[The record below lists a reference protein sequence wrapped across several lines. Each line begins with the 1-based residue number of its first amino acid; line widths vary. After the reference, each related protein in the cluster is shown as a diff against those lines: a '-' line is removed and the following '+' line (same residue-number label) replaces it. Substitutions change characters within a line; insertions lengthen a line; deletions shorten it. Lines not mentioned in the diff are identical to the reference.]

1 MVDATKLSPRGFHY
15 CNPSTYDGVH
25 YIPRYRTRKSVGP
38 MKYYWVD
45 FGLSIHFPSL
55 EHRQLVYGRVGQ
67 ERNVPE
73 MSQDAFYDAFKA
85 DVFQVGM
92 TMKRLCEVKETFAY
106 FISPYLLL
114 FSRQYYEGLEFLQPF
129 IDRLLQADPEQR
141 PSASEALLKFKQI
154 VNMLKH
160 GKLNGFVIEKLK
172 LKFSA
177 KYPEHYSRLR
187 RKKISAWYGECRYFL
202 PVKTNTTLHRK
213 RRKLAWLSHL
223 IHHKSINSLRTFVM
237 EE

>member
-1 MVDATKLSPRGFHY
+1 MHEHNVAHRSDCSEGSLCFRHWLDARDACFFNFMVDATKLSPRGFHY

-106 FISPYLLL
+106 LSRHIYHCCHDSIMKDLSSFNHSLIDSFRQIQNNVLL
-114 FSRQYYEGLEFLQPF
+114 RQKHCWNSNRLSTRWSMASSMGLL
-129 IDRLLQADPEQR
+129 
-141 PSASEALLKFKQI
+141 
-154 VNMLKH
+154 
-160 GKLNGFVIEKLK
+160 
-172 LKFSA
+172 
-177 KYPEHYSRLR
+177 
-187 RKKISAWYGECRYFL
+187 
-202 PVKTNTTLHRK
+202 
-213 RRKLAWLSHL
+213 
-223 IHHKSINSLRTFVM
+223 
-237 EE
+237 